1 MVNEKEVL
9 KRLSKLIGSQFDED
23 DIITA
28 FGTDNE
34 VIVNKVVGQES
45 NFDGFGKCDC
55 YNAYANIDNSTL
67 FTIYVSNS
75 NEIVYIK

>member
-1 MVNEKEVL
+1 MVNEEEVL
-9 KRLSKLIGSQFDED
+9 KNLSELIGRQFDED
-23 DIITA
+23 DIIIA
-28 FGTDNE
+28 FESDNG
-34 VIVNKVVGQES
+34 IIINKVVGQES

-55 YNAYANIDNSTL
+55 YNAYENIENSII